1 MSMRNNHKHG
11 LAPLVGPQP
20 RILILGSL
28 PSDESIK
35 RQEYYGNPKN
45 LFWKVIAGVFGETVP
60 DTYEEKKGLLFR
72 HRIALWDVCAS
83 ADREGSLDANIKDIE
98 FNDLAG
104 FINKNPTI
112 QMIVLNGGK
121 ASTEYRRY
129 IKKNKMAIQGR
140 EEYFFTSTSAL
151 SISAGW
157 PLKRIVEQ
165 WSTIAKYNCC
175 IPIDLYPRIKGIE
188 KVMRI
193 LGPNYEFHDS
203 EVDSFTVFSDRVVIL
218 SLWHGWAN
226 NADGEYTTRW
236 QLNNC
241 VEVDT
246 FGYDPSMCWLYEMR
260 IEPDREWLKLILDGV
275 GPVFS
280 CSDIEVSIQ
289 RVPEKKKRNH

>member
-1 MSMRNNHKHG
+1 MRNNHKHG

-45 LFWKVIAGVFGETVP
+45 LFWKVIADVFGESVP

-104 FINKNPTI
+104 FIKKNPTI

-121 ASTEYRRY
+121 AGTEYRRY
-129 IKKNKMAIQGR
+129 IKKNRMAIQGR

-165 WSTIAKYNCC
+165 WSTISKYNCC

-203 EVDSFTVFSDRVVIL
+203 EVDSFTVFNDRVVIL

-246 FGYDPSMCWLYEMR
+246 FGYDPSMPVWPCPLCLTKKDRR
-260 IEPDREWLKLILDGV
+260 I
-275 GPVFS
+275 S
-280 CSDIEVSIQ
+280 CPQPTFTASL
-289 RVPEKKKRNH
+289 